1 MTTAPGVR
9 VALILPVS
17 LAAAGREGEN
27 ASATL
32 AAVSAIGKAE
42 CTAGTG
48 NLLGA
53 DGFRT
58 DLTGEIHFHQ
68 RIDGHHVILLC
79 NNHRVIG
86 VTTTAHQDTGMVVQI
101 FIGKVVRNDEGT
113 DRPALVQ
120 VFYTGW

>member
-1 MTTAPGVR
+1 M
-9 VALILPVS
+9 S

-68 RIDGHHVILLC
+68 RIDGHHVILPC
-79 NNHRVIG
+79 NLKG
-86 VTTTAHQDTGMVVQI
+86 VYHIPSGAE
-101 FIGKVVRNDEGT
+101 N
-113 DRPALVQ
+113 A
-120 VFYTGW
+120 VFPGGEKII